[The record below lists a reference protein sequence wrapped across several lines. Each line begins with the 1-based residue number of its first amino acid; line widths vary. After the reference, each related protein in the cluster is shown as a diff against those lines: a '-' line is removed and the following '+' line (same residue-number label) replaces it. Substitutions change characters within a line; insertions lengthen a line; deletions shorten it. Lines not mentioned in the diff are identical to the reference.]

1 MTKFGNIIYNYRLLF
16 LAIIAFT
23 AAAVLDKN
31 ADLLDSKK
39 INTAKFQRV
48 LNNKYELASENLA
61 QIDDIVKRKGLDE
74 FKANYAEDYHRIF
87 DEDGIIIL
95 GYHKQELKFWNSNI
109 LPLQINELLSRKE
122 NSKVVNPGN
131 GWYVIT
137 RLNNSEYLDLLALI
151 LIKHDYIFE
160 NEFLVNDFHED
171 FKLFPEANLKFSAES
186 INQIATPNGEF
197 LFAIEDPDP
206 EVYSDTFHL
215 FACFLYLIGLI
226 LFFLFLHQSMTIF
239 NTSSV
244 FGGNRFFMLV
254 VIVLVATRYLMLR
267 TGYPAVFSNFQL
279 FQPQHYATSSLL
291 PSLGDFLITSIFV
304 LFLAICFSLHF
315 RLFNQNTETN
325 RLKNTGWVVLL
336 SLMLVTFMLFFNYLI
351 SSLIHNSN
359 IQMEVYNFFYLTWYS
374 LVAYLAIAILLASL
388 VLLSDRVLFLAST
401 LVELKTFIFIIT
413 AAFIAGI
420 LSYSGITGQNISY
433 VAILFFIALTA
444 VITVVRYFRYR
455 YTYSLQVLLVL
466 LVSAFTI
473 AFITQ
478 ETYRKEKKIRQVLV
492 VNLANERDQI
502 AEFLLEEMSRELK
515 QDSVIYS
522 TLSSSYYDDYELF
535 EYLESQYFTGYFR
548 NYELQIASCGPDF
561 DLLLEDMNELV
572 DCYTFFYDMTG
583 DHGIP
588 LSQHSDFHFLDNL
601 NGRISYLGTVVYE
614 FDEFPHE
621 RTLFISIDS
630 KVLSDQLGYPELLI
644 EGKFSRNPAMAHYS
658 HAKYNN
664 NQLVTRYGTYT
675 YPLAL
680 QFEPESDQELSFIRK
695 GGHEHLVYQVDNE
708 NVIIMSKPEI
718 TAVDLLT
725 SLSYNFAFFYLIYSL
740 ALVACR
746 YPFNFK
752 KWRINFKN
760 KIKFS
765 MIGILLL
772 SLIIIGAA
780 TVYYNIR
787 QFENKQYE
795 NIGEKIQSVLVEL
808 EYRLGMES
816 ELPEEISYY
825 ITDMLIQFSNV
836 FYTDI
841 NLYDLNG
848 NLYASSRPEVFEL
861 GLIGEQMNPTAY
873 SEMLLKKNARFVQKE
888 SISNLSYLSA
898 YVPFKNAGNE
908 VLSYLNLP
916 YFTRQSILKKEIYTL
931 VIAVANIYAILIL
944 ITILLAIIVSNT
956 ITKPLHLIQ
965 EKLREL
971 SIGRKN
977 EQIDYESDDE
987 IGNLIKEYNRMVE
1000 ELDNSAGLLARSERE
1015 SAWREMAKQIAH
1027 EIKNPLTPM
1036 KLSIQHLQRAKE
1048 DNADNWDMV
1057 FKKTTRNL
1065 VEQID
1070 HLSSIAT
1077 AFSHFA
1083 KIPGTNKGNAD
1094 IVPIIKNVAELFSSS
1109 ENIHIPVEL
1118 SGIDELHVTSDK
1130 VQINRI
1136 FINLLKNAIQSIPQ
1150 DRKGRIE
1157 IELVREDKMALVKIT
1172 DNGEGVPPELKSKM
1186 FTPYFTSKSGGT
1198 GLGLAIVKNIIEQ
1211 SGGNVG
1217 YKSEFKIGSCFWFRI
1232 PVTSPP
1238 EKAG

>member
-16 LAIIAFT
+16 LALIAFT

-31 ADLLDSKK
+31 ADLLDSRK
-39 INTAKFQRV
+39 INTTRFQQV
-48 LNNKYELASENLA
+48 LNDKYELATEKLA
-61 QIDDIVKRKGLDE
+61 QIDEIVKRKGLDE
-74 FKANYAEDYHRIF
+74 FKASFAEDYYRVF
-87 DEDGIIIL
+87 DENGIIIL
-95 GYHKQELKFWNSNI
+95 GYDNQELIFWNSNI
-109 LPLQINELLSRKE
+109 LPLQISELQLDQDNNKI
-122 NSKVVNPGN
+122 VNPGN
-131 GWYVIT
+131 GWYVKT
-137 RLNNSEYLDLLALI
+137 RLNTTGHPDLVALI
-151 LIKHDYIFE
+151 LIKYDYVFE
-160 NEFLVNDFHED
+160 NEFLVNDFHKD
-171 FKLFPEANLKFSAES
+171 FHLFPEASLKFSKES
-186 INQIATPNGEF
+186 TNQITTPEGEF

-215 FACFLYLIGLI
+215 FACILYIIGFI
-226 LFFLFLHQSMTIF
+226 LFLLFLHQSMMIF
-239 NTSSV
+239 SKSSV
-244 FGGNRFFMLV
+244 YAGNIFFFIV
-254 VIVLVATRYLMLR
+254 VILLFAIRYLMLS
-267 TGYPAVFSNFQL
+267 TGFPNVFSSFQL
-279 FQPQHYATSSLL
+279 FQPHHYAASSLL

-304 LFLAICFSLHF
+304 LFLTICFFRHF
-315 RLFNQNTETN
+315 RLFNKNTETN
-325 RLKNTGWVVLL
+325 RLRNTGWVVLL
-336 SLMLVTFMLFFNYLI
+336 SFVLVIFMLFVYNMI

-359 IQMEVYNFFYLTWYS
+359 IQLEVYNFFYLTWYS
-374 LVAYLAIAILLASL
+374 LVAYLAIAILLASF
-388 VLLSDRVLFLAST
+388 VLLSDRLVFLAST
-401 LVELKTFIFIIT
+401 LVELKIFLFIIPGI
-413 AAFIAGI
+413 FIAGI
-420 LSYSGITGQNISY
+420 LLYNGITDQNINY
-433 VAILFFIALTA
+433 VSTLFFITLTA
-444 VITVVRYFRYR
+444 GITVIRYFRFR

-466 LVSAFTI
+466 LISAFTV
-473 AFITQ
+473 AFVTK
-478 ETYRKEKKIRQVLV
+478 ETYHKEKKIRQVLV

-502 AEFLLEEMSRELK
+502 AEFLLEEMSGELK
-515 QDSVIYS
+515 KDSVIYS
-522 TLSSSYYDDYELF
+522 TLSSAYYDDYELF

-548 NYELQIASCGPDF
+548 NYDLQIASCGHDF

-572 DCYTFFYDMTG
+572 DCYTFFYNMTE

-588 LSQHSDFHFLDNL
+588 VSQHSDFYFLDNL

-614 FDEFPHE
+614 FGEFPHE

-644 EGKFSRNPAMAHYS
+644 EGKFSGNPAMSQYS

-675 YPLAL
+675 YPLTL
-680 QFEPESDQELSFIRK
+680 QFETESEQELSFMRK

-718 TAVDLLT
+718 TSVNLLT
-725 SLSYNFAFFYLIYSL
+725 SLSYSFAFFYLIYSL
-740 ALVACR
+740 ALVVCR
-746 YPFNFK
+746 YPFNLK

-772 SLIIIGAA
+772 SLIIIGAG

-787 QFENKQYE
+787 QFDNKQFE
-795 NIGEKIQSVLVEL
+795 NISEKIQSVLVEL

-841 NLYDLNG
+841 NLYDLKG
-848 NLYASSRPEVFEL
+848 NLYASSRPEIFEL

-888 SISNLSYLSA
+888 SINNLSYLSA
-898 YVPFKNAGNE
+898 YVPFKNADNE

-956 ITKPLHLIQ
+956 ITKPLQLIQ
-965 EKLREL
+965 KKLREL

-977 EQIDYESDDE
+977 EQIDYDSDDE
-987 IGNLIKEYNRMVE
+987 IGSLIKEYNRMVE

-1036 KLSIQHLQRAKE
+1036 KLSIQHLQRAK
-1048 DNADNWDMV
+1048 DDKVDNWDEV

-1083 KIPGTNKGNAD
+1083 KIPGTNKGSAD

-1109 ENIHIPVEL
+1109 ENIKIPVEL
-1118 SGIDELHVTSDK
+1118 NGIDELHVTSDK
-1130 VQINRI
+1130 VQINRV
-1136 FINLLKNAIQSIPQ
+1136 FINLLKNAIQSIPEG
-1150 DRKGRIE
+1150 RKGRIE
-1157 IELVREDKMALVKIT
+1157 IELVMEDKMALIRIT

-1198 GLGLAIVKNIIEQ
+1198 GLGLAIVKNIVEQ

-1217 YKSEFKIGSCFWFRI
+1217 YESEFKNGSCFWFRI
-1232 PVTSPP
+1232 PVKHSSV
-1238 EKAG
+1238 